1 MEMLVVCLTIDH
13 DTVLIDRRIIN
24 LNPLQVEMGSII
36 LIEEAS
42 RDIGDILSSIAFSSD
57 INLIALHAKGLD
69 KASPEVIELI

>member
-13 DTVLIDRRIIN
+13 DTVLIDGRIIN

-42 RDIGDILSSIAFSSD
+42 RDIGDILSSIAFASD

>member
-13 DTVLIDRRIIN
+13 DTVLIDGRIIN

>member
-1 MEMLVVCLTIDH
+1 MKMLVVCLTIDH